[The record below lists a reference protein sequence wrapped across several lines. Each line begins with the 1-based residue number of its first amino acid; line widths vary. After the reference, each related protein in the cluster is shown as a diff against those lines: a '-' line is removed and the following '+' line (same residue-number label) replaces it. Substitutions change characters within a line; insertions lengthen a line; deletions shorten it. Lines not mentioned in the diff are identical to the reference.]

1 MSSTSQTCSQTD
13 TQTDT
18 PTECRA
24 YLQQLMDIN
33 EQRNSWCIV
42 ESLNN
47 VTWLRPQ
54 KRHYLQTQH
63 MCTTEIQEKITDTGR
78 SSWAD
83 LTHPAHREKRHFPE
97 RNLTGLSKLRIPS
110 H

>member
-1 MSSTSQTCSQTD
+1 MSSTSQTCS
-13 TQTDT
+13 QTDT

-24 YLQQLMDIN
+24 YLQQLLDIN

-63 MCTTEIQEKITDTGR
+63 MGTTEIEQNITETGR
-78 SSWAD
+78 SSWAE
-83 LTHPAHREKRHFPE
+83 THPVHRERRHFPE
-97 RNLTGLSKLRIPS
+97 RNNAIFG
-110 H
+110 